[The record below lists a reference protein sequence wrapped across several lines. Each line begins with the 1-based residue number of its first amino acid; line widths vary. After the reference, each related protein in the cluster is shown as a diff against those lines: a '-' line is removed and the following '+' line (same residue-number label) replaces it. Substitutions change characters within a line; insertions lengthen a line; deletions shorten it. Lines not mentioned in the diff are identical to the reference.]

1 VTARRSDLLSSL
13 LDLVAVRGS
22 FCSTI
27 LAPPII
33 LTQVLFE
40 ALGLSV
46 TAGAKVLG
54 VSRQALS
61 NLVTGK
67 AGVSANMAI
76 RLPKAFGSTAE
87 TWLRMQLAYD
97 LAAAMKHE
105 RRIRVR
111 RLPPEYGLIFL
122 LAWLWRLLRRGP
134 LTTAIPRMSAGG
146 LETGNRCPGLGDP
159 PRLLPRHCCQ
169 RFF

>member
-1 VTARRSDLLSSL
+1 MIIC
-13 LDLVAVRGS
+13 AVR
-22 FCSTI
+22 
-27 LAPPII
+27 PPIGMGPYPHPCRVGR
-33 LTQVLFE
+33 TMNQS
-40 ALGLSV
+40 ARQP
-46 TAGAKVLG
+46 
-54 VSRQALS
+54 SRQALS

-67 AGVSANMAI
+67 AGVSPEMAI
-76 RLPKAFGSTAE
+76 RLSKAFGSTPE
-87 TWLRMQLAYD
+87 TWLKMQLAYD